1 MIPHKVFLRHKGS
14 LEKREAMA
22 LRTAKRQFCVFTH
35 VASIY
40 ANLLE
45 QKKAFTQ
52 EKSST
57 PTGLVWDTKMAVVSL
72 FWDTNVA
79 AMTSCETFLL
89 SLHVHHA
96 FLYISLRL
104 LHDYNVKLAS
114 FKMMFK

>member
-1 MIPHKVFLRHKGS
+1 
-14 LEKREAMA
+14 MA

-96 FLYISLRL
+96 FWYISLRL